1 MLCFFPSRA
10 ENVRQK
16 YLYCKGSTW
25 QQNLTLVADQCQCI
39 PFLTIIGLSRY
50 MKFDIIVVINPYL
63 PWKWNSKVDVISSLQ
78 TKASDQWFSRWCCCW
93 WRQEEA
99 PCQYQIYIKFNQIR
113 TPDFRFKQKGT
124 ETNLLILTFNLT
136 AWSWCPDNGDDGVR
150 VQTEICVSWD

>member
-1 MLCFFPSRA
+1 
-10 ENVRQK
+10 
-16 YLYCKGSTW
+16 
-25 QQNLTLVADQCQCI
+25 
-39 PFLTIIGLSRY
+39 

-78 TKASDQWFSRWCCCW
+78 TKASDQWFSRWCAAAG

-99 PCQYQIYIKFNQIR
+99 RCQYQIYIKFNQIR

-136 AWSWCPDNGDDGVR
+136 ASSRCPDNGDDGVR
-150 VQTEICVSWD
+150 VQTEICVSWDQQLRPVSYESPHWWKCHTCYPRTLNQWVHSHNFSE